1 MPKRSTEAE
10 NLVSKKLEE
19 LRLKAQELYSVN
31 IEPSVS
37 FDLRGQS
44 AGQASYRTNRI
55 RLNRQLLEKYTTEF
69 VVQTVPHEFAH
80 LVAHKKFG
88 RRIKPHGHEWRS
100 VMIALGAK
108 PSRTHNFAV
117 SPTRKLRRYMFQ
129 CNCHDKKH
137 ELTSIRYNRI
147 RRGVIYYCPAC
158 KRPLRPA

>member
-44 AGQASYRTNRI
+44 AGQANYRTNRI

-147 RRGVIYYCPAC
+147 KRGVIYYCPAC

>member
-10 NLVSKKLEE
+10 NLVSKKIEE

-44 AGQASYRTNRI
+44 AGQANYRTNRI

-88 RRIKPHGHEWRS
+88 RRIKPHGNEWRS

>member
-37 FDLRGQS
+37 FDLGGQS
-44 AGQASYRTNRI
+44 AGQANYRTNRI